1 MKKLTVILAAVVL
14 GFVMMSCDNT
24 PKKEVI
30 TKAVDEF
37 FTAAEQEL
45 TSISTGEEFMTHFTE
60 FEERKDDFVQE
71 LFADYIDEEGNIKGI
86 SNEDMEAI
94 QSFMYDRA
102 SAYNKV
108 EAAKAAEFLEPAIA
122 TYEDAINALY
132 EAVSQGQ
139 PVEGLVDQFEAAENE
154 LALYAD
160 YDNVLPELQAR
171 AQAAEARLD
180 EVIAAMGEE

>member
-1 MKKLTVILAAVVL
+1 MKKLTVILAAMVM
-14 GFVMMSCDNT
+14 GFAMMSCDNT

-60 FEERKDDFVQE
+60 FEERKNDFVQE
-71 LFADYIDEEGNIKGI
+71 LFADYIDEEGNIKGF

-171 AQAAEARLD
+171 AQAAEAKLD